1 MFKGKSEARYVLV
14 GRIATIVVV
23 ILGIIWIPVMM
34 SLGSLYEYLQD
45 IQSLLAP
52 AMVAVFVLGIFS
64 KKITPKAGEVGLIVG
79 FLIGMVRLL
88 TNIITSSGKNVMTGW
103 YWESTHWFWHT
114 NWLIFEI
121 WLLVFIML
129 FMVVVSFFTPRPTA
143 EQVEFVTFT
152 GDYKTLIKQSW
163 NKWDVIASLGVVLFC
178 ALFYIYFW

>member
-1 MFKGKSEARYVLV
+1 
-14 GRIATIVVV
+14 
-23 ILGIIWIPVMM
+23 MM

-52 AMVAVFVLGIFS
+52 AMVAVFVMGIFS
-64 KKITPKAGEVGLIVG
+64 KKITPKAGEAGLIVG

-129 FMVVVSFFTPRPTA
+129 FMVVVSVFTPKPTA
-143 EQVEFVTFT
+143 EQVEFITFT

-163 NKWDVIASLGVVLFC
+163 NKWDVVASLGVVLLC
-178 ALFYIYFW
+178 TLFYIYFW